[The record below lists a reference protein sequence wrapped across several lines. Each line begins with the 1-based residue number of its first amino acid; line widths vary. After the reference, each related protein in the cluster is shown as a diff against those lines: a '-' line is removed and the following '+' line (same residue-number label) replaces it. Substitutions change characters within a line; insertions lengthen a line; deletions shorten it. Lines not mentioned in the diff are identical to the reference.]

1 MELEHRG
8 GFHSWFRGLSAFT
21 VLATFSLVILG
32 GVVRVTESGL
42 GFPDWPGCD
51 GGIFPPLE
59 TKALIEYS
67 HRITASFVVGPLIL
81 FLFIAAWMR
90 YRQERWILVPAS
102 LAFVLV
108 IAQAALGGAT
118 VLNELPG
125 STVMAHLAVGETLV
139 AVLVLLAVVAYRGP
153 LSIRI
158 PDWGV
163 GKTRRFPVLVVIAG
177 VALFLLLLSG
187 SYVTITGAFGACSE
201 WPTCLTDNAFPGE
214 RLQAIH
220 MFHRYVAGAVGLFVL
235 YSLHLGFRGRTQ
247 PVEIRIF
254 SMVAIALFVAQ
265 VLAGAG
271 VIWGDLGEEV
281 RALHLAI
288 GTSVWI
294 AVSALVVMTFSTP
307 GTRWSG
313 ATNG

>member
-1 MELEHRG
+1 
-8 GFHSWFRGLSAFT
+8 
-21 VLATFSLVILG
+21 
-32 GVVRVTESGL
+32 
-42 GFPDWPGCD
+42 
-51 GGIFPPLE
+51 
-59 TKALIEYS
+59 
-67 HRITASFVVGPLIL
+67 
-81 FLFIAAWMR
+81 MR
-90 YRQERWILVPAS
+90 MPNWV
-102 LAFVLV
+102 
-108 IAQAALGGAT
+108 
-118 VLNELPG
+118 
-125 STVMAHLAVGETLV
+125 
-139 AVLVLLAVVAYRGP
+139 
-153 LSIRI
+153 
-158 PDWGV
+158 V
-163 GKTRRFPVLVVIAG
+163 GKTRKFPVLVVIAG
-177 VALFLLLLSG
+177 VALFTLLLSG

-214 RLQAIH
+214 RLQVIN

-254 SMVAIALFVAQ
+254 SMVAVALFVAQ
-265 VLAGAG
+265 VLAGAW

-294 AVSALVVMTFSTP
+294 AVSALVVMTFSSP